1 MRVAVFW
8 AFASIL
14 FAPPVLAQTA
24 TVAPTTPLTL
34 AAAIDRAM
42 TINPAIV
49 AAQSRRAIGAAG
61 VAVAGERLN
70 PEARVELDRD
80 APRQAY
86 TLAVPWEAGGKR
98 GRRLAVAE
106 ATVRTTEAEIA
117 QVVAETRNSVRRAY
131 FDLMIAGA
139 RVALLEELSALA
151 ARARDAARQRFDA
164 GSAPRLE
171 VLQADLARAQAENE
185 AAGVQGAVIA
195 ARAQLNAL
203 LALPLDAA
211 TELAPADL
219 GAAIGFDAAMDRA
232 RASSAELAVL
242 DRRIDEQ
249 RARIALAR
257 ALQTPDV
264 TPEGSV
270 TRGFGD
276 GAEFQTGWKA
286 AVAVSLPIFTT
297 HRAGVILEESTLSQ
311 VMIERGAALARITSE
326 VAAATAI
333 AAAQRD
339 QYLRYRDE
347 IIPQALEVER
357 MAESSYRLGQTGIAA
372 YLQALQA
379 TRDIRLRSLQAEA
392 DLQTALT
399 DLERSMGAPLLP

>member
-1 MRVAVFW
+1 M
-8 AFASIL
+8 
-14 FAPPVLAQTA
+14 LAQTA